1 MGHRCFRGGGELAR
15 ARGAAVA
22 AAVIGGSM
30 AAAVARLRCTEE
42 VDEGSWAGL
51 GRKGSWA
58 GADLWAVMRIM
69 AKGISG

>member
-22 AAVIGGSM
+22 VAVIGGSM

-42 VDEGSWAGL
+42 VDEGSWAG
-51 GRKGSWA
+51 
-58 GADLWAVMRIM
+58 ADLWAVMRIM